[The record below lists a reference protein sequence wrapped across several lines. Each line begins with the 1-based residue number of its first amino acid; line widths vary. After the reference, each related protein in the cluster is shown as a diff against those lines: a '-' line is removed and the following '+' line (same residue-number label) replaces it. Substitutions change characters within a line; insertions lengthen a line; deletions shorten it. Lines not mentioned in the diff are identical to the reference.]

1 VRQQLNENPVA
12 QAVLIGVLVLVV
24 GFLLFTRVFSS
35 GSSEPAPAS
44 TSTTPATETT
54 ASTAESTAAAPAETG
69 AAPVADTPTGEF
81 VAGPGLPAEVVKA
94 YADGKVVV
102 VFVLRKGGVDDKPLK
117 KMVQRLR
124 RRGDTAVFVT
134 PASEIARYSRITQGV
149 DLQRVP
155 ALVVLTPRKLND
167 GGPPVAS
174 IRYGFR
180 GPESVNQAVQ
190 DALYK
195 GRSDIPYHPE

>member
-1 VRQQLNENPVA
+1 VRQQINENPVF

-44 TSTTPATETT
+44 TTTTPATEAT
-54 ASTAESTAAAPAETG
+54 APAAESTAAAPADTG
-69 AAPVADTPTGEF
+69 AAPVAEAPAGEF
-81 VAGPGLPAEVVKA
+81 TAGPGLPGDVVKA
-94 YADGKVVV
+94 YADGEVVV
-102 VFVLRKGGVDDKPLK
+102 LFVLRKGGVDDKPLK
-117 KMVQRLR
+117 KSVQRLR
-124 RRGDTAVFVT
+124 QRGDTAVFVT
-134 PASEIARYSRITQGV
+134 PASDIARYSRITQGV

-195 GRSDIPYHPE
+195 GRSDLPYYPE